1 MTTNRNDDVIYSRV
15 NLNKIAEH
23 KNMFGIPD
31 DQAALQMMPLS
42 EYQAMVSKEAFFF
55 VDHNGFLRH
64 QFSGE
69 ILAASKE
76 HIDILISHLK
86 DQRKLLE
93 GAVDCSK
100 E

>member
-1 MTTNRNDDVIYSRV
+1 MANQNDDVIYSRV
-15 NLNKIAEH
+15 LIQKVVEH
-23 KNMFGIPD
+23 KNQFGIPD
-31 DQAALQMMPLS
+31 DKAGLQLMPLS
-42 EYQAMVSKEAFFF
+42 DYRNMVNKESFFF

-76 HIDILISHLK
+76 HIDILIEHLQNK
-86 DQRKLLE
+86 RKLLDD
-93 GAVDCSK
+93 AMDCAK

>member
-1 MTTNRNDDVIYSRV
+1 MNIDKHAEITYSQV
-15 NLNKIAEH
+15 NIKKIIEH
-23 KNMFGIPD
+23 KSMFGIPD
-31 DQAALQMMPLS
+31 DKIGLQIMPLS
-42 EYQAMVSKEAFFF
+42 EYRDMVKREAFFF

-76 HIDILISHLK
+76 QVDIIIVQLK
-86 DQRKLLE
+86 DIRNLLDDTM
-93 GAVDCSK
+93 DCAK